1 MTATLLM
8 IFIGVLVVLFIIAIA
23 YILITAA
30 RSRNAGK
37 RVNTVEEPIPSDNQR
52 NSETH
57 EDSIERR

>member
-23 YILITAA
+23 YILITSA

-37 RVNTVEEPIPSDNQR
+37 KVNTINNPIPEERSGEATRQDQV
-52 NSETH
+52 
-57 EDSIERR
+57 ERR

>member
-23 YILITAA
+23 YILITSS

-37 RVNTVEEPIPSDNQR
+37 RVKTMNEPIP
-52 NSETH
+52 
-57 EDSIERR
+57 EDRSTAATRQDS